1 MLLYAMLYCRSGKV
15 LPDKIKTL
23 MLKYVSAF
31 ANHEG
36 GHIFFGIDDVRA
48 AVIGEIM
55 SEAEQRETGQWFC
68 FVLKTLQH
76 NTDYQKLTNIV

>member
-1 MLLYAMLYCRSGKV
+1 MNCYGVPLFVCYRGSGKG
-15 LPDKIKTL
+15 LPEKIQSL

-48 AVIGEIM
+48 SVIGEDL
-55 SEAEQRETGQWFC
+55 SDADQRKTGVC
-68 FVLKTLQH
+68 
-76 NTDYQKLTNIV
+76 

>member
-1 MLLYAMLYCRSGKV
+1 MNCICCLYEVISYFSYRSGKG
-15 LPDKIKTL
+15 LPGKIKSL

-48 AVIGEIM
+48 SVIGEELNM
-55 SEAEQRETGQWFC
+55 AEQRETGM
-68 FVLKTLQH
+68 
-76 NTDYQKLTNIV
+76 

>member
-1 MLLYAMLYCRSGKV
+1 MIYYRSGKA

-55 SEAEQRETGQWFC
+55 SETEQRETGWWFYFNC
-68 FVLKTLQH
+68 AQVT
-76 NTDYQKLTNIV
+76 

>member
-1 MLLYAMLYCRSGKV
+1 
-15 LPDKIKTL
+15 

-48 AVIGEIM
+48 SVIGEDL
-55 SEAEQRETGQWFC
+55 SDADQRKTGVC
-68 FVLKTLQH
+68 
-76 NTDYQKLTNIV
+76 